1 MRYRGTTHCTSLT
14 LYQHTHNY
22 AIHSQ
27 TGKCKF
33 SKSFSHIVKHLIHF
47 HFRLPCGLGMRLR
60 IRRTLKWDAALFHPS
75 IIQILFGVLFLLT
88 PIIGAALIK
97 DPRLGFGFSTL
108 FSFSGVFKLLVGLS
122 LKLISLKA
130 LGMEFIWTTA
140 KNMIPLFGIVLQKVF
155 IPESESI
162 TIVLLPLV
170 MEIVQ
175 QKTPGPRHRHS
186 QRDRIGHRGRLV
198 WPPTS
203 KSASSLSEP
212 FHSQSSPSSL
222 RLDCS
227 NSETSNRSCR
237 KN

>member
-1 MRYRGTTHCTSLT
+1 MRFIPK
-14 LYQHTHNY
+14 QENVN
-22 AIHSQ
+22 SQ
-27 TGKCKF
+27 
-33 SKSFSHIVKHLIHF
+33 SFSHIVKHLIHF

-60 IRRTLKWDAALFHPS
+60 IRRTLKWDALFHPS

-122 LKLISLKA
+122 LNLISLESPLKA
-130 LGMEFIWTTA
+130 MGMEFISTTA

-162 TIVLLPLV
+162 TIVLLLPLV

-175 QKTPGPRHRHS
+175 QKRLGRVIATVS
-186 QRDRIGHRGRLV
+186 VIGMA
-198 WPPTS
+198 TS
-203 KSASSLSEP
+203 KCASSQLEP
-212 FHSQSSPSSL
+212 FLSPSL
-222 RLDCS
+222 
-227 NSETSNRSCR
+227 
-237 KN
+237 